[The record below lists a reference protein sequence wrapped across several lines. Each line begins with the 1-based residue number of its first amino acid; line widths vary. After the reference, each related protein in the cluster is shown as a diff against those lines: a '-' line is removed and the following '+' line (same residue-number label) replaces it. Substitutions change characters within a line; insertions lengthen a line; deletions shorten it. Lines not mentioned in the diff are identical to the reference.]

1 MKNLLS
7 FFPTLT
13 LIVFASCIN
22 SNSNSLV
29 SFYLDNEIG
38 NDSNPGTLKRP
49 LKTISSLNS
58 RLTDTP
64 GNIFFAGGQVFE
76 GTLVVSGIDGS
87 DSVAVTIRSYGNG
100 RAEIIGGNN
109 EAIRI
114 KTVKTFALPIL
125 ISVET
130 AVRTGILPTA
140 FSWHTAV
147 ILLLTV

>member
-1 MKNLLS
+1 MKKLQSIL
-7 FFPTLT
+7 LT
-13 LIVFASCIN
+13 LILIGFTSCIN
-22 SNSNSLV
+22 YNIHAPASY
-29 SFYLDNEIG
+29 YLNNETG
-38 NDSNPGTLKRP
+38 NDDNPGTQKKP
-49 LKTISSLNS
+49 LKTISSLN
-58 RLTDTP
+58 THIKAKP